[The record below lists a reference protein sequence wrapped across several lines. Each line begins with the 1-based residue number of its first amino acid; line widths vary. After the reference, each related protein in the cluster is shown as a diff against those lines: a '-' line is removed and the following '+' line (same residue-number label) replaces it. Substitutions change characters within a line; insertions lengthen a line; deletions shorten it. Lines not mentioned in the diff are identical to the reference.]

1 MAKIGWSPS
10 QQEANQYAGGKTG
23 YSDSEQYWMEALAA
37 EVHRQWVDQ
46 RTGIPDVVFE
56 KESFQANVKAS
67 NAAKVTAHVAMHTN
81 AGGAEGCVIFYY
93 PGSVQGKKMAEI
105 LYKHIS
111 KATDTTDLGVRS
123 NSSLGELRST
133 SAPAVLIEYQF
144 HDKSALAQEIRTS
157 IKEYAT
163 ATVKAMCEYH
173 GKTYKYPAVVVPPVA
188 ALPVIAG
195 PQVDEIVVQK
205 GQVLTIKA
213 DIEAVKVRV
222 RSALEA

>member
-10 QQEANQYAGGKTG
+10 QQPANQYAGGKTG
-23 YSDSEQYWMEALAA
+23 FSDSEQYWMEALAA

-56 KESFQANVKAS
+56 KGSFQANVAAS

-81 AGGAEGCVIFYY
+81 AGGGKGAVIFYY
-93 PGSVQGKKMAEI
+93 PGSVQGKKMAEV

-111 KATDTTDLGVRS
+111 KATDTTDIGVRS
-123 NSSLGELRST
+123 NNSLGELRGT
-133 SAPAVLIEYQF
+133 KAPAVLIEYQF

-163 ATVKAMCEYH
+163 ATVKAMCEYY
-173 GKTYKYPAVVVPPVA
+173 GKTYKYTMVTPVPPVIAPPAVVLPPVGWKISEQTD
-188 ALPVIAG
+188 VR
-195 PQVDEIVVQK
+195 IV
-205 GQVLTIKA
+205 
-213 DIEAVKVRV
+213 
-222 RSALEA
+222 LEKE